1 MRKPQGIDKKVR
13 VSLTIDGDVL
23 ETLKVMA
30 VEDDRTVSQLVNRL
44 LKKQVMGTPSRK
56 QKV

>member
-44 LKKQVMGTPSRK
+44 LKKQVMGTPSCK